1 MKNLNANRLIGLVM
15 ALVSLGYLWMAYRI
29 PTFPMPRPIDSD
41 AFPKL
46 LGLALLVLSV
56 LLCLDKPPALR
67 AKTTS
72 NPPRQKSRGLSPT
85 AQLLTTFVVIA
96 LYAISLEWLG
106 FVLASGLFGMGLS
119 YCYGYRRH
127 LISAVATL
135 SVVLSL
141 YLIMTRLLEV
151 HLPQGLLPF

>member
-1 MKNLNANRLIGLVM
+1 MKHLNSNQIIALIMGLL
-15 ALVSLGYLWMAYRI
+15 ATGYLWMAFNI
-29 PTFPMPRPIDSD
+29 PTFPMPRPVDSD
-41 AFPKL
+41 GFPKL

-56 LLCLDKPPALR
+56 LLFFEKRPAPTDSR
-67 AKTTS
+67 TAAE
-72 NPPRQKSRGLSPT
+72 QKDTGSGLSPLG
-85 AQLLTTFVVIA
+85 QLVITCLAIAGYA
-96 LYAISLEWLG
+96 LGLETLG
-106 FVLASGLFGMGLS
+106 FVLVSCLFSLILS

-127 LISAVATL
+127 LVSAATTL